1 MIYISVLS
9 QNLKLI
15 LTEASDTD
23 KKFLD
28 YRTELSG
35 NVESNMT
42 KIDDA
47 FGNVQNHINDKTNP
61 HKVSPEQI
69 GADPAGS
76 ADSALEASKLYTDEQ
91 ISKIPVP
98 DVSSQIQEHN
108 NDEKAHGSI
117 LSKFNDVVIV
127 DGGASM
133 QLNEAIGGPP
143 YTIIIDDDADDIN
156 SLKPKKKSIILYANQ
171 WVNNLQTIVVD
182 GISADENKQIIQ
194 PVPYLIDQ
202 EEYIETLIICSGQ
215 GENSLTFKCSE
226 TPSKNLNV
234 YIVIQEVATE

>member
-61 HKVSPEQI
+61 HKVSLEQI
-69 GADPAGS
+69 GAEKSGTSRALIDEHNISES
-76 ADSALEASKLYTDEQ
+76 AHEN
-91 ISKIPVP
+91 IINKIPTKISQLENDKGYIIAELDPTVP
-98 DVSSQIQEHN
+98 GWAKEPNKPTYTPEEIGASSPPKVITIVLLQDQWINNEQTVSVSGVSSVEG
-108 NDEKAHGSI
+108 E
-117 LSKFNDVVIV
+117 
-127 DGGASM
+127 
-133 QLNEAIGGPP
+133 QL
-143 YTIIIDDDADDIN
+143 
-156 SLKPKKKSIILYANQ
+156 
-171 WVNNLQTIVVD
+171 
-182 GISADENKQIIQ
+182 IQ
-194 PVPYLIDQ
+194 PVPYINDQ
-202 EEYIETLIICSGQ
+202 SDYINSIVICKSQ
-215 GENSLTFKCSE
+215 SDNSLTFSCDE
-226 TPSKNLNV
+226 VPVKNLNV